1 MIENE
6 YSGRISS
13 VYIVIVIG
21 VYSSSQQ
28 FTVVHNN
35 HLEPVCGI
43 FIFFTLLHFF
53 LENLFDLNLGIL
65 VYTI

>member
-13 VYIVIVIG
+13 VYIVVVIE

-43 FIFFTLLHFF
+43 FIFFTPF
-53 LENLFDLNLGIL
+53 LFGKYFDLNIGIL